1 MDSQQSNYVCKI
13 REELYGLKQAP
24 RAWYIE
30 LKVFL
35 LSCGFVNSKADTS
48 LFIYSHGKSLV
59 YLLVYVDDLILTG
72 NNRTM
77 MDNFASAS
85 SAKFSIKDV
94 GMLNYFLGVEVL
106 STQTGIFFS
115 QKKYKTDIL
124 NRAVMLGA
132 KEVSTSLPTNQVL
145 TLLDGTGLTDATL
158 YHQTVGSLQ
167 YLSLSRPDIAFVV
180 HKLSQFMHK
189 PIESH
194 WSAVSSI
201 LKEPKIM
208 VFF

>member
-1 MDSQQSNYVCKI
+1 
-13 REELYGLKQAP
+13 
-24 RAWYIE
+24 
-30 LKVFL
+30 
-35 LSCGFVNSKADTS
+35 
-48 LFIYSHGKSLV
+48 
-59 YLLVYVDDLILTG
+59 
-72 NNRTM
+72 
-77 MDNFASAS
+77 
-85 SAKFSIKDV
+85 
-94 GMLNYFLGVEVL
+94 
-106 STQTGIFFS
+106 
-115 QKKYKTDIL
+115 
-124 NRAVMLGA
+124 MLGA